1 MGLTVQYVIVAAIVA
16 VVLVLIV
23 LRLARMGKGDAVC
36 SDCSL
41 RECCDKRK
49 AKSDRKIAV
58 IACTIKEKAL
68 TLHRKRENR
77 VPWMSG
83 LVNGLQNRLRRF
95 ESARDLKRAAGSNSR
110 RFFCVPL

>member
-23 LRLARMGKGDAVC
+23 LRLARMGNGDTVC

-49 AKSDRKIAV
+49 AKSDRKSV
-58 IACTIKEKAL
+58 EK
-68 TLHRKRENR
+68 
-77 VPWMSG
+77 SG
-83 LVNGLQNRLRRF
+83 C
-95 ESARDLKRAAGSNSR
+95 ELKK
-110 RFFCVPL
+110 